1 MRILLESDSKF
12 WVIINRKK
20 KFKFNFLLKNG
31 GNIKFT
37 IYLIRISHKPL
48 LYKNQED

>member
-20 KFKFNFLLKNG
+20 KFKFNFLLKYLY
-31 GNIKFT
+31 
-37 IYLIRISHKPL
+37 IYHLI
-48 LYKNQED
+48 